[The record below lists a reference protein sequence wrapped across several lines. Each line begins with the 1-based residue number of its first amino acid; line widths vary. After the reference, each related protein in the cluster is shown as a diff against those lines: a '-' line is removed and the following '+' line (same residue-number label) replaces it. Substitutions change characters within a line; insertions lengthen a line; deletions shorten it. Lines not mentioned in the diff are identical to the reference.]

1 LTNLYLGERLVRA
14 SQPALLAAGRV
25 IAELRD
31 SMVSQWA
38 DWLGDRITAAPTI
51 PRSTVEREFRLLF
64 DVMTEMVGPLRR
76 EVNAVWFHVC
86 EHYGRVASARGLAAG
101 EVVEE
106 LQFLREL
113 LIRNLA
119 PVLVAMRARQGMA
132 IMLRLNRVIDKGVA
146 VAVVGYTDALV
157 ATLFSQ
163 NGVPS
168 FSADHDVGDVE
179 RQLDA
184 LEQELQAVSQQ
195 FE

>member
-1 LTNLYLGERLVRA
+1 MRA

-25 IAELRD
+25 IAEMRE

-38 DWLGDRITAAPTI
+38 DWLGDRMTTAPTI
-51 PRSTVEREFRLLF
+51 PRSTVEREFRILF

-86 EHYGRVASARGLAAG
+86 EHYGRVGSARGLAAG

-106 LQFLREL
+106 LQYLREL

-157 ATLFSQ
+157 ATLFAQ
-163 NGVPS
+163 NGVPLNGS
-168 FSADHDVGDVE
+168 DHDVAEVE
-179 RQLDA
+179 RQLDV
-184 LEQELQAVSQQ
+184 LELELQAVSQQ
-195 FE
+195 VK

>member
-1 LTNLYLGERLVRA
+1 MRA

-25 IAELRD
+25 IAEMRD

-38 DWLGDRITAAPTI
+38 DRLGDRMTAAPTI
-51 PRSTVEREFRLLF
+51 PRSTVERQFRLVF

-76 EVNAVWFHVC
+76 EVNTVWYHVC

-113 LIRNLA
+113 LIRELA
-119 PVLVAMRARQGMA
+119 PILVAMRARQGMA

-163 NGVPS
+163 NGVPLS
-168 FSADHDVGDVE
+168 SADHDVGEVE

-184 LEQELQAVSQQ
+184 MEQELQAVSQQ
-195 FE
+195 VK

>member
-1 LTNLYLGERLVRA
+1 
-14 SQPALLAAGRV
+14 
-25 IAELRD
+25 
-31 SMVSQWA
+31 
-38 DWLGDRITAAPTI
+38 LGDRITARTI

-76 EVNAVWFHVC
+76 EVNTVWFHVC
-86 EHYGRVASARGLAAG
+86 EHYGRIASARGLAAG

-106 LQFLREL
+106 LQYLREL

-132 IMLRLNRVIDKGVA
+132 IMLQLNRVIDKGIA

-168 FSADHDVGDVE
+168 AGAHHDFGEVD
-179 RQLDA
+179 RQLDS
-184 LEQELQAVSQQ
+184 LEQELHRVVKTIK
-195 FE
+195 

>member
-1 LTNLYLGERLVRA
+1 M
-14 SQPALLAAGRV
+14 
-25 IAELRD
+25 RD
-31 SMVSQWA
+31 SLVSQWA
-38 DWLGDRITAAPTI
+38 DWLGDRMTSAPTI

-76 EVNAVWFHVC
+76 EVNTVWFHVC

-101 EVVEE
+101 EVAEE

-163 NGVPS
+163 NGVPTQGANRD
-168 FSADHDVGDVE
+168 FADVE

-184 LEQELQAVSQQ
+184 LEQELQAISQ
-195 FE
+195 EMK

>member
-1 LTNLYLGERLVRA
+1 
-14 SQPALLAAGRV
+14 
-25 IAELRD
+25 
-31 SMVSQWA
+31 M
-38 DWLGDRITAAPTI
+38 TAAPTI
-51 PRSTVEREFRLLF
+51 PRATVEREFRLLF

-76 EVNAVWFHVC
+76 EVNTVWFHVC
-86 EHYGRVASARGLAAG
+86 EHYGRVGSARGLAAG

-157 ATLFSQ
+157 ATLFTQ

-195 FE
+195 IK

>member
-1 LTNLYLGERLVRA
+1 
-14 SQPALLAAGRV
+14 
-25 IAELRD
+25 
-31 SMVSQWA
+31 
-38 DWLGDRITAAPTI
+38 
-51 PRSTVEREFRLLF
+51 
-64 DVMTEMVGPLRR
+64 MTEMVGPLRR
-76 EVNAVWFHVC
+76 EVNTVWFHVC
-86 EHYGRVASARGLAAG
+86 EHYGRVASTRGLAAG

-106 LQFLREL
+106 LQYLREL

-132 IMLRLNRVIDKGVA
+132 IMLRLNRVIDKGIA

-168 FSADHDVGDVE
+168 VGGDQDFGEVE

-184 LEQELQAVSQQ
+184 LELELQAVSR
-195 FE
+195 EAK